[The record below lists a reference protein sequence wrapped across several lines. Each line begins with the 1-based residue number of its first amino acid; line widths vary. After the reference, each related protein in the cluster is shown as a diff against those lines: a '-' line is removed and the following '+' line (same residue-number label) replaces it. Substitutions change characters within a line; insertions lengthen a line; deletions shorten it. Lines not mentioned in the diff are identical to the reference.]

1 MFGFIILFNFKYDIY
16 ILIKKSSFFLFSLV
30 ILFSACSTDLAVIGN
45 YKETMV
51 VYGLLDQ
58 SQLKQYIK
66 INKAF
71 LGEGNA
77 FEYAQIKDS
86 SQFVNSL
93 SVVLKRIKNGVEIDS
108 YNFSPDNTIEKNP
121 GIFYAPEQSN
131 AIYSFQTPA
140 GTLNV
145 DSDYK
150 LIVKNN
156 QSGKEISAQTALVND
171 FGNLSSPNPNSP
183 FFNCI
188 LANNNNYKYQV
199 AWQTGKNAKIYQ
211 LVIRLNYYDST
222 ETGNV
227 QQKLDW
233 IFPEQKTQGLGGGES
248 MKNEFVGQIYMQFVG
263 NQLNDYPGLLARI
276 PGQLDQNKKNL
287 MADIIVIA
295 GGDDLNTFIEVN
307 KPSTSIIQE
316 KPEFTNITNGLGL
329 LSSRYTRSAFSKP
342 LSVTTW
348 DSLSCGQYTKG
359 LKFKN
364 HLGVICQ

>member
-16 ILIKKSSFFLFSLV
+16 ILIKKSNFFLFSLV

-45 YKETMV
+45 YKETLV

-71 LGEGNA
+71 LGEGNS

-121 GIFYAPEQSN
+121 GVFYAPEQSN
-131 AIYSFQTPA
+131 AIYSFETPA

-188 LANNNNYKYQV
+188 LANNNNYKY
-199 AWQTGKNAKIYQ
+199 
-211 LVIRLNYYDST
+211 
-222 ETGNV
+222 
-227 QQKLDW
+227 
-233 IFPEQKTQGLGGGES
+233 
-248 MKNEFVGQIYMQFVG
+248 
-263 NQLNDYPGLLARI
+263 
-276 PGQLDQNKKNL
+276 
-287 MADIIVIA
+287 
-295 GGDDLNTFIEVN
+295 
-307 KPSTSIIQE
+307 
-316 KPEFTNITNGLGL
+316 
-329 LSSRYTRSAFSKP
+329 
-342 LSVTTW
+342 
-348 DSLSCGQYTKG
+348 
-359 LKFKN
+359 
-364 HLGVICQ
+364 